1 MGGETRNIS
10 SSGVLVCSETVL
22 ELGETIEYYITL
34 PSPAKNERLRLH
46 CVGKVVRAA
55 DVPEGDVE
63 CPQSVAMT
71 MERYEFTRQRI
82 ATATPLPRA

>member
-22 ELGETIEYYITL
+22 EPGETVEYYITL

-46 CVGKVVRAA
+46 CVGKVVRALEPA
-55 DVPEGDVE
+55 ETEAE
-63 CPQSVAMT
+63 CHQSVAMT

-82 ATATPLPRA
+82 VAATPLPRI